1 MPTPDEWFQIYRG
14 QQLALEKIAADVAK
28 LVPAGGGG
36 GGGGGDATIP
46 FLKAIADKIHLVK
59 VALGGSPDPSSTAP
73 PPEVSGPRYD
83 LVSALN
89 EIQVNI
95 GVDLARIASNA
106 EIAGRH
112 VGSALAGGE
121 DIRRD
126 RLATREESVAGAID
140 KVAAAIKP
148 DPVGDDLR
156 TQVAA
161 LTAQALRIDL
171 APGSLSPAEHRARAE
186 QWRAEW
192 SEGLAKLFGRG
203 GEPGI
208 AAKAITALVSPVI
221 QTAAS
226 LASSVMA
233 PLQVPFQKVL
243 EAGIA
248 DLFKSIEAASKAH
261 PDDPVQVALAG
272 ILSAH
277 RLGQAAHGLASAV
290 ELHPLF
296 HQLGFSH
303 MAAAVTDLSGFAPMS
318 QAALRPYIEAAIAR
332 PMRYTTNQQF
342 TPYIPNENVLA
353 DHVRRRTL
361 NLTDFD
367 AWLSK
372 LGYAETHRDRMI
384 ETVWRD
390 PSLRDLALALDDVD
404 VDERWL
410 APRVRTIGYDDAD
423 ADQIFR
429 GLLQRTQRGPRAR
442 VVSAAAAAAAD
453 GLMPIEDYEALL
465 RGLGLRDAIVELELR
480 AVRIKA
486 RADYQRQA
494 LATYRRQYV
503 SGVIGRA
510 DYELS
515 LHALGLTPDRVDLTL
530 ADADAQRAP
539 KLQATEEAAIKE
551 VMSQVRTHLV
561 PRYRALFED
570 GLLSGEAYREVLER
584 AGVAPGLAAQAVSLA
599 QTQRDVELSR
609 TGSKTADRTLAQI
622 LSDREDLAI
631 VQYRRGQLD
640 DARLRVALLAV
651 GLTPERADV
660 VVERERVLRLPV
672 PSRPPPIAA
681 EAVDRL
687 TPEFRRRASIED
699 YRKFRIDEATLYDE
713 LVASGRTP
721 EQADAEVGY
730 EYARRP
736 APKAA
741 G

>member
-1 MPTPDEWFQIYRG
+1 MPSADQWYQVYRG
-14 QQLALEKIAADVAK
+14 QQLALEKIAADVAR
-28 LVPAGGGG
+28 LAAGGGG
-36 GGGGGDATIP
+36 GGGAGGDGTIP
-46 FLKAIADKIHLVK
+46 FLRLIADEMTALRTSLITE
-59 VALGGSPDPSSTAP
+59 LGGTT
-73 PPEVSGPRYD
+73 PR
-83 LVSALN
+83 LAAIVQALK
-89 EIQVNI
+89 
-95 GVDLARIASNA
+95 
-106 EIAGRH
+106 EIAADTATTNLLLSTEGADSQLG
-112 VGSALAGGE
+112 VIADALAAGTQAT
-121 DIRRD
+121 D
-126 RLATREESVAGAID
+126 R
-140 KVAAAIKP
+140 VAAALAP
-148 DPVGDDLR
+148 DPVGADLAAR
-156 TQVAA
+156 VAA
-161 LTAQALRIDL
+161 LTAQALAIDL
-171 APGSLSPAEHRARAE
+171 APGSLSPAEHRAKAE
-186 QWRAEW
+186 ESWRVL
-192 SEGLAKLFGRG
+192 SEGFAKAFPRG
-203 GEPGI
+203 GEPGLF
-208 AAKAITALVSPVI
+208 AAAISSIVSPII
-221 QTAAS
+221 QSGAQ
-226 LASSVMA
+226 LASSIIA
-233 PLQVPFQKVL
+233 PLQVPFRAIL

-248 DLFKSIEAASKAH
+248 DLFKSITAASKAT

-303 MAAAVTDLSGFAPMS
+303 MAAAVTDLSGFAPLS

-342 TPYIPNENVLA
+342 TPYIPNENALA

-361 NLTDFD
+361 NLTDYD

-503 SGVIGRA
+503 AGVIGRA

-515 LHALGLTPDRVDLTL
+515 LHVLGLPADRVDLTL

-570 GLLSGEAYREVLER
+570 GLLSAEAYREVLER
-584 AGVAPGLAAQAVSLA
+584 AGVAPGLAEQAVSLA
-599 QTQRDVELSR
+599 RTQRDVELSR
-609 TGSKTADRTLAQI
+609 TGSKAADRTLAQI

-651 GLTPERADV
+651 GLTSERADV

-672 PSRPPPIAA
+672 PSRPPPVAA

-713 LVASGRTP
+713 LVDAGRTP

-736 APKAA
+736 AA
-741 G
+741 

>member
-1 MPTPDEWFQIYRG
+1 MPTPDEWFEVYKG
-14 QQLALEKIAADVAK
+14 QQLALEQIAADVAK

-59 VALGGSPDPSSTAP
+59 VALGGSPDTSSTAP
-73 PPEVSGPRYD
+73 QPEVSGPRYD
-83 LVSALN
+83 LISALN

-106 EIAGRH
+106 EIASRH
-112 VGSALAGGE
+112 VGSALAGGK
-121 DIRRD
+121 DIRED
-126 RLATREESVAGAID
+126 RLATRAESVAGAID
-140 KVAAAIKP
+140 KVAAALNP
-148 DPVGDDLR
+148 DPAGAAAAHE
-156 TQVAA
+156 AA
-161 LTAQALRIDL
+161 LLIAKVLEPFAR
-171 APGSLSPAEHRARAE
+171 PGSPTPAELWAN
-186 QWRAEW
+186 
-192 SEGLAKLFGRG
+192 
-203 GEPGI
+203 
-208 AAKAITALVSPVI
+208 AAKNIEAIGAGTKSFLELFNPAPAVKTLSQKLVSPVI
-221 QTAAS
+221 VGAAE
-226 LASSVMA
+226 LAKTIME
-233 PLQVPFQKVL
+233 PLQGPFRTILQL
-243 EAGIA
+243 GFDEMRT
-248 DLFKSIEAASKAH
+248 SIEAAHGK
-261 PDDPVQVALAG
+261 PNNGPIQVALAG
-272 ILSAH
+272 ILAAH
-277 RLGQAAHGLASAV
+277 RLGQAAHGLAATI

-303 MAAAVTDLSGFAPMS
+303 MAAAVVDISGFKPLS
-318 QAALRPYIEAAIAR
+318 DAAMRPYIEAAIAR

-361 NLTDFD
+361 DIKDYNAL
-367 AWLSK
+367 LSK

-699 YRKFRIDEATLYDE
+699 YRKFRIDEQTLYNE
-713 LVASGRTP
+713 LVASGRTA

-730 EYARRP
+730 ELARRP
-736 APKAA
+736 APKA
-741 G
+741 

>member
-1 MPTPDEWFQIYRG
+1 MPSPDQWYQVYRG
-14 QQLALEKIAADVAK
+14 QQLALEKIALDVAK
-28 LVPAGGGG
+28 LSAGGGG
-36 GGGGGDATIP
+36 GGTGGGDGTIP
-46 FLKAIADKIHLVK
+46 FLRLIGDQIKL
-59 VALGGSPDPSSTAP
+59 
-73 PPEVSGPRYD
+73 
-83 LVSALN
+83 LN
-89 EIQVNI
+89 EKLIAQLKLAT
-95 GVDLARIASNA
+95 VDLGIDIDKVGSGV

-112 VGSALAGGE
+112 VGSALAGGA
-121 DIRRD
+121 DILGD
-126 RLATREESVAGAID
+126 RLATRAESVAGAID
-140 KVAAAIKP
+140 KVAAALAVPTAESENAQEVARLTRQILNL
-148 DPVGDDLR
+148 DLK
-156 TQVAA
+156 
-161 LTAQALRIDL
+161 
-171 APGSLSPAEHRARAE
+171 PGSLSPAEHRARAE
-186 QWRAEW
+186 EHWRILAEGF
-192 SEGLAKLFGRG
+192 SKLDPRG
-203 GEPGI
+203 PAGAVVSG
-208 AAKAITALVSPVI
+208 AIEALVKPLVSGAASVA
-221 QTAAS
+221 TAA
-226 LASSVMA
+226 LA
-233 PLQVPFQKVL
+233 PLQVPFREIL
-243 EAGIA
+243 RAGIN
-248 DLFKSIEAASKAH
+248 DLLASIKRSAGEH
-261 PDDPVQVALAG
+261 PGDPVGVALDA
-272 ILSAH
+272 ILSAQ
-277 RLGQAAHGLASAV
+277 RLGHAAHSLAIAA
-290 ELHPLF
+290 EAHPLF
-296 HQLGFSH
+296 HALGFSQLS
-303 MAAAVTDLSGFAPMS
+303 AAVVDLSGFAPLS
-318 QAALRPYIEAAIAR
+318 QAALRPYVEAAIAR

-361 NLTDFD
+361 NLTDFG

-503 SGVIGRA
+503 NGVIGRA

-570 GLLSGEAYREVLER
+570 GLLSAEAYREGLER
-584 AGVAPGLAAQAVSLA
+584 AGVAPGLAEQAVSLA
-599 QTQRDVELSR
+599 RTQRDVELSH

-631 VQYRRGQLD
+631 IQYRRGQLD

-699 YRKFRIDEATLYDE
+699 YRKFRIDEQTLYDE
-713 LVASGRTP
+713 LVAAGRTP

-736 APKAA
+736 APKP
-741 G
+741 

>member
-1 MPTPDEWFQIYRG
+1 MPTPDQWYQVYRG
-14 QQLALEKIAADVAK
+14 QQLALEKIAADVAR
-28 LVPAGGGG
+28 LAAGGGG
-36 GGGGGDATIP
+36 GAAGGGDGTIP
-46 FLKAIADKIHLVK
+46 FLRLIADEITALRTSLITE
-59 VALGGSPDPSSTAP
+59 LGGTTPSLAAI
-73 PPEVSGPRYD
+73 VQ
-83 LVSALN
+83 ALK
-89 EIQVNI
+89 
-95 GVDLARIASNA
+95 
-106 EIAGRH
+106 EIATDTATTNLLLSTEGADSQLG
-112 VGSALAGGE
+112 VIAAALEAGTQAT
-121 DIRRD
+121 D
-126 RLATREESVAGAID
+126 R
-140 KVAAAIKP
+140 VAAALVG
-148 DPVGDDLR
+148 DPVAADAALDADRALAQLLAPFLKPGSKTPAEEWAASFKYSTGFWSVIDKILPVGADSNALAAGIEALLKPLITTAAGVAKSAMAPFEAPFRAILQAGIDDL
-156 TQVAA
+156 
-161 LTAQALRIDL
+161 L
-171 APGSLSPAEHRARAE
+171 
-186 QWRAEW
+186 
-192 SEGLAKLFGRG
+192 
-203 GEPGI
+203 GEI
-208 AAKAITALVSPVI
+208 AKAAAANPNAPV
-221 QTAAS
+221 
-226 LASSVMA
+226 
-233 PLQVPFQKVL
+233 K
-243 EAGIA
+243 
-248 DLFKSIEAASKAH
+248 
-261 PDDPVQVALAG
+261 VALAG
-272 ILSAH
+272 ILAAH
-277 RLGQAAHGLASAV
+277 RLGHGAHSLSIVAES
-290 ELHPLF
+290 HPLF
-296 HQLGFSH
+296 HALGFSQLS
-303 MAAAVTDLSGFAPMS
+303 AAVVDLSGFAPMS

-332 PMRYTTNQQF
+332 PMRYATNQQF
-342 TPYIPNENVLA
+342 MPYIPNENVLA

-361 NLTDFD
+361 TLTDFD

-372 LGYAETHRDRMI
+372 LGYAEGHRDRMI

-442 VVSAAAAAAAD
+442 VVSAAAAAATD

-503 SGVIGRA
+503 AGVIGRA

-515 LHALGLTPDRVDLTL
+515 LHALGLTTDRVDLTL

-551 VMSQVRTHLV
+551 IMSQVRTHLV

-570 GLLSGEAYREVLER
+570 GLLSAEAYREVLER
-584 AGVAPGLAAQAVSLA
+584 AGVAPGLAEQAVSLA
-599 QTQRDVELSR
+599 RTQRDVELSR

-631 VQYRRGQLD
+631 VQYRRDQLD
-640 DARLRVALLAV
+640 DAGLRVALLAV

-699 YRKFRIDEATLYDE
+699 YRKFRIDEAALYDE
-713 LVASGRTP
+713 LVAAGRTP

-736 APKAA
+736 TPKP
-741 G
+741 